1 MEYQTP
7 SIAIIEHAAEA
18 IEATGGPS
26 DDGCGYALSL
36 GWPVSLLEAE
46 LEEK

>member
-7 SIAIIEHAAEA
+7 SIAIIEHASAA
-18 IEATGGPS
+18 IEATYGPS

-36 GWPVSLLEAE
+36 GWNVSLLEAE
-46 LEEK
+46 PEEK